1 MISRIELLMNNLFF
15 ELKEMNKEKILKH
28 LIEFKTIS
36 KTENNS
42 LIAFV
47 EKYLSSFEID
57 CTVLPGT
64 KNQSNLYA
72 RIGPDCEGGI
82 FFSGH
87 TDVVPVEGQNWLYN
101 PFTTT
106 EKADKIYGRGTAD
119 MKGFLSIVLSLVPTI
134 KKFKLKRPVHLMF
147 SYDEEIG
154 CVGIKKAIPF
164 IQKMKRKPK
173 YCIVGEPT
181 NMNLVTKH
189 KGKKNF
195 KVTFN
200 GIESHS
206 SLINDGLNAINYAA
220 QFINYLQSVQIELQ
234 KNKYLDDIF
243 DPPFTSINV
252 GTING
257 GIALNI
263 VPKKCEIEFEIRN
276 LPNVCTSNLIKDLKQ
291 YIKKTEVEMKKI
303 NKKAKID
310 FKIENSFPGL
320 NTHQNKSVVNIGL
333 NALKTN
339 KISTVSFGTEAGVF
353 HELGIET
360 IICGPGSIAQAHK
373 ANEFVK
379 KNQLQQCELFL
390 TNIIKSLEY

>member
-1 MISRIELLMNNLFF
+1 MRIELLMNNLFF

-36 KTENNS
+36 ETENNS
-42 LIAFV
+42 LITFV
-47 EKYLSSFEID
+47 KKYLSSFDIN

-106 EKADKIYGRGTAD
+106 ETADKIYGRGTAD

-134 KKFKLKRPVHLMF
+134 KKLKLKRPVHIMF

-164 IQKMKRKPK
+164 IQQMKRKPR

-206 SLINDGLNAINYAA
+206 SLINDGLNAITYAA

-234 KNKYLDDIF
+234 KKKYLDDNF

-263 VPKKCEIEFEIRN
+263 VPKKCEIEFEIRD
-276 LPNVCTSNLIKDLKQ
+276 LPNVCTSNLIKNLKQ

-310 FKIENSFPGL
+310 FKIEDSFPGL
-320 NTHQNKSVVNIGL
+320 NTHQNKSIVSIGL

-353 HELGIET
+353 HKLGIET
-360 IICGPGSIAQAHK
+360 IICGPGSITQAHK

-390 TNIIKSLEY
+390 KNIIRSLEY